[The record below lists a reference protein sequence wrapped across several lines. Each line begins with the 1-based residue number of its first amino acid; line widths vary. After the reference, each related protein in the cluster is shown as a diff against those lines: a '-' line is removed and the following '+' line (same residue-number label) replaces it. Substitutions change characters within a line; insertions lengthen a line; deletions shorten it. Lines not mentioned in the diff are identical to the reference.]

1 MLCPLFELLDD
12 SNLILQDLW
21 SWCIFLRHIWTCGSM
36 QLTSWQLFQNLCLE
50 WLVKKN
56 LTRLGRIALI
66 KGGSF
71 SLFLRARVTSV
82 HVYFLFRF
90 VFYVCVCQSCFLTFS
105 FEIVVTWS
113 ITLIERSFNR
123 CVLCFLTAL
132 INHSLLLHLSATST
146 LFMRLL
152 PYSWTPWFCS
162 LACYLGFGRW
172 VIEHHVGFVSPIVLE
187 NNLLCWF
194 LPTEIWRR
202 CVVHG
207 L

>member
-1 MLCPLFELLDD
+1 M
-12 SNLILQDLW
+12 S
-21 SWCIFLRHIWTCGSM
+21 SVR
-36 QLTSWQLFQNLCLE
+36 TSWWFESHFAGFMILMYIFETYLDLRQHAAHE
-50 WLVKKN
+50 
-56 LTRLGRIALI
+56 LTTLPKPLLGVVSKEKFDKARAY
-66 KGGSF
+66 
-71 SLFLRARVTSV
+71 SLDKRWVFFPFLRARVTSV

-90 VFYVCVCQSCFLTFS
+90 VFYVCACQSCFLTFS

-132 INHSLLLHLSATST
+132 INHSSLLHLSATST

>member
-36 QLTSWQLFQNLCLE
+36 QLTNWQLFQNLCLE

-66 KGGSF
+66 KGVSF
-71 SLFLRARVTSV
+71 FLFWGAHVTSL
-82 HVYFLFRF
+82 HVYFLSRF
-90 VFYVCVCQSCFLTFS
+90 VFYLVLLLDPLLWLNTA
-105 FEIVVTWS
+105 
-113 ITLIERSFNR
+113 FNR

-132 INHSLLLHLSATST
+132 INHSLLFHLSATST

-172 VIEHHVGFVSPIVLE
+172 VIEHHVALFHPLFWK
-187 NNLLCWF
+187 NNLLCCF
-194 LPTEIWRR
+194 LPTEIWRL